1 MTLWSLF
8 RLNFFIRTF
17 FVRTFSAAPTVPPFF
32 NKIENTKRHLERPS
46 SNVWFAASAAAVV
59 VAVVV
64 VVISAYAAV
73 AVVVAVVVL
82 VISAGAAS
90 LGNICWKNRCL
101 LKN

>member
-46 SNVWFAASAAAVV
+46 SNVWFAAYAAAVV

>member
-8 RLNFFIRTF
+8 RSNFFIRTF

-46 SNVWFAASAAAVV
+46 SNVWFAAYAAAVVVAVVVAVISAYAAAAVV

-64 VVISAYAAV
+64 V
-73 AVVVAVVVL
+73 

-90 LGNICWKNRCL
+90 LGNICWKNRRL